1 MAWIWSSIRRALFSA
16 LMTDDFRMKNRIF
29 QVLAACVAL
38 FFLNSCDSAIPFE
51 SLPQNA
57 RDFITSNFP
66 GVTVPFAKADFL
78 EYEVRLMD
86 GSEIEFGKDGE
97 LKKMDMEDS
106 IIPSAV
112 YAELPEGIGSYLES
126 TFPGIPAEKLER
138 TIFGSYK
145 IELVN
150 DVELKFNSKGVLKSC
165 SF

>member
-1 MAWIWSSIRRALFSA
+1 M
-16 LMTDDFRMKNRIF
+16 
-29 QVLAACVAL
+29 
-38 FFLNSCDSAIPFE
+38 
-51 SLPQNA
+51 
-57 RDFITSNFP
+57 
-66 GVTVPFAKADFL
+66 TVPFAKTDFL

-86 GSEIEFGKDGE
+86 GSEIEFKKDGE

-112 YAELPEGIGSYLES
+112 FAELPEGIGSYLES
-126 TFPGIPAEKLER
+126 TFPDIPAEKLER